1 MLSKGGGN
9 KPVKLDRSA
18 LMSNL
23 AVDYLEDFY
32 DAQNEKDVLKFNKR
46 RKRKTQVKQKQAL
59 HLREINPMT
68 ANQHRAFAYYDN
80 GDNILLHG
88 VAGTGKTFLSLYLA
102 LDELMYGDTNK
113 EKVVIVRSVVPTRDI
128 GFLPGKEHEKTAVY
142 EQPYKALC
150 SEIANR
156 GDAYDVLKAKG
167 KIEFISTSFIRGT
180 TLDDCIVIVD
190 ECQNMTFHELDSII
204 TRVGVNTRVLF
215 CGDFRQTDLN
225 KPYDKSGIKEFMNIL
240 DGMYYFN
247 KVEFDFEDIVRSSLV
262 KDYIIAKERYNEV
275 HSQQSL

>member
-9 KPVKLDRSA
+9 KPVKLDRST

-59 HLREINPMT
+59 HLREITPMT

-150 SEIANR
+150 SEIVNR